1 MRFKTLALVALG
13 MPAVLSAQSG
23 DTLSL
28 AGRSSLNFG
37 IGLTGHRV
45 ASAGFSGVDT
55 HFTGELGSL
64 GFSHWVRPEVAIT
77 VSVASL
83 GGESTV
89 SGVNAT
95 ANAITPVLF
104 GVSYS
109 PRALAV
115 SSTLR
120 PYVAVAAGPYFHS
133 VASASGFGNA
143 SGSTESVAGMRSA
156 IGANWFVASHFFLAL
171 EGDYNAVGQFSQKDE
186 ITKNPSGFGM
196 SFGFGFN
203 WGGR

>member
-1 MRFKTLALVALG
+1 MRSKALALFALG
-13 MPAVLSAQSG
+13 LPAVLSAQA

-28 AGRSSLNFG
+28 AGRSSINFG
-37 IGLTGHRV
+37 IGLTGHR
-45 ASAGFSGVDT
+45 SAAVGFGGTGTSA
-55 HFTGELGSL
+55 TGELGSL
-64 GFSHWVRPEVAIT
+64 GFSHWVRPELAIT
-77 VSVASL
+77 VSVSSL

-89 SGVNAT
+89 SGVNAS

-104 GVSYS
+104 GVTYS

-133 VASASGFGNA
+133 VADANGLGVANTSV
-143 SGSTESVAGMRSA
+143 ESVAGMRSA
-156 IGANWFVASHFFLAL
+156 VGANWFVAQHFFLSL
-171 EGDYNAVGQFSQKDE
+171 EGDYNAVSQFSQKDE
-186 ITKNPSGFGM
+186 VTKNPSGFGI